1 MRSPARVLKKL
12 YELYRLNPRRKELE
26 CEISKQLGKEVRLV
40 AKPTKSRDRSSIYW
54 AMNGRETMG
63 IVRLSNPNFN
73 ALVTP
78 AVDPNPRY
86 LLPTKYRLAYEWDAY
101 RQLHPA
107 GLSPEPIWH
116 GKDAAMSSHVDWPRV
131 SVQLIADQSRYWPIM
146 ERVLPAIRKMHDLGV
161 IHMDLNLGNILADQN
176 SDSVM
181 FIDFEYAAVAGLT
194 RGQQKA
200 FDYLHVIRN
209 TTRRRRGGNMLRAD
223 TDRMAKLLDSCLDD
237 ETRNA
242 ELDFS
247 PNTID
252 KIDEVPG
259 LKDSLKKVFTKL

>member
-1 MRSPARVLKKL
+1 MIAIVGSDGVGKTSLMEKLSNDAPIEVRSYLGKH
-12 YELYRLNPRRKELE
+12 LYRKSLLYKL
-26 CEISKQLGKEVRLV
+26 IV
-40 AKPTKSRDRSSIYW
+40 AIFRP
-54 AMNGRETMG
+54 
-63 IVRLSNPNFN
+63 
-73 ALVTP
+73 
-78 AVDPNPRY
+78 
-86 LLPTKYRLAYEWDAY
+86 LPTKYRLAYEWDAY

-146 ERVLPAIRKMHDLGV
+146 ERVLPAIQNMHDLGV
-161 IHMDLNLGNILADQN
+161 VHMDLNLGNILADEN